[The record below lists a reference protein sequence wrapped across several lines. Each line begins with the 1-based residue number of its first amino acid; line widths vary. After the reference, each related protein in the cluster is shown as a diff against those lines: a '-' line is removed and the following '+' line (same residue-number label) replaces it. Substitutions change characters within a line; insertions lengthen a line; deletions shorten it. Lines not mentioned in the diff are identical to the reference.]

1 MPAFMTPRVA
11 RQFGLVR
18 NLLLGAT
25 GMLAMTGLLS
35 PPWSLAQS
43 TAAVR
48 PEFEAASIKPSVS
61 GRGGAGSI
69 RDLKPG
75 SLTYTDRNLFEYIR
89 LAYGVEP
96 YQVTHGPAVSLAERY
111 DIVAKAAGP
120 VPVSQVKLMLRSL
133 LVDRFKLTI
142 HRETRVLS
150 VYILTVAKGGPRFQA
165 SEDDGPMS
173 AAPKNGSLQY
183 RRTTMAYLA
192 GSVFSNL
199 PSLGCPVVDRTG
211 LDGIYDFSLKLFDPA
226 SANGE
231 TGPKGDMLRQIDDG
245 LSASLKDLG
254 LKLESQKSPVEIL
267 VIDHV
272 ERPSEN

>member
-1 MPAFMTPRVA
+1 
-11 RQFGLVR
+11 
-18 NLLLGAT
+18 
-25 GMLAMTGLLS
+25 MLTAIALRS
-35 PPWSLAQS
+35 PPQGLAQS
-43 TAAVR
+43 TAAKR
-48 PEFEAASIKPSVS
+48 LEFEAASIKPSVS

-69 RDLKPG
+69 REIKPG

-89 LAYGVEP
+89 LAYGVES

-133 LVDRFKLTI
+133 LEDRFKLTV
-142 HRETRVLS
+142 HRETKELP
-150 VYILTVAKGGPRFQA
+150 VYILTVADGGPRFKA
-165 SEDDGPMS
+165 SEGDGPMS
-173 AAPKNGSLQY
+173 AAPKDGSLQY
-183 RRTTMAYLA
+183 RRTSMAYLA

-211 LDGIYDFSLKLFDPA
+211 LDGVYDFSLKLFDPDT
-226 SANGE
+226 ANGD
-231 TGPKGDMLRQIDDG
+231 TGPKGDMLRQMDNG
-245 LSASLKDLG
+245 LGASLKELG
-254 LKLESQKSPVEIL
+254 LKLESRKSPVEIL

>member
-1 MPAFMTPRVA
+1 MLDSKTSRTQHQV
-11 RQFGLVR
+11 GLSR
-18 NLLLGAT
+18 NLVLGAAGLLT
-25 GMLAMTGLLS
+25 VIGLLS
-35 PPWSLAQS
+35 PPHSLAQS

-69 RDLKPG
+69 RELRPG
-75 SLTYTDRNLFEYIR
+75 GLTYTDRNLFEYIR
-89 LAYGVEP
+89 LAYGVES
-96 YQVTHGPAVSLAERY
+96 YQVTHGPAVSLADRY

-120 VPVSQVKLMLRSL
+120 VPLSQVKLMLRSL
-133 LVDRFKLTI
+133 LEDRFKLTI
-142 HRETRVLS
+142 HRETKEIAVD
-150 VYILTVAKGGPRFQA
+150 ILTVAKGG
-165 SEDDGPMS
+165 
-173 AAPKNGSLQY
+173 
-183 RRTTMAYLA
+183 LA

-211 LDGIYDFSLKLFDPA
+211 LDGIYDFSLKLFDPD
-226 SANGE
+226 SATGE
-231 TGPKGDMLRQIDDG
+231 TGPKGDMLRQMDNG

-254 LKLESQKSPVEIL
+254 LKLEPQRSPVEIL